1 MAAAANHR
9 LNQELCDETFLL
21 SNMSPQV
28 KNYDDAHL
36 LIKDSDACLVRKMPS
51 FSLKTRLKDSN
62 YKREIDSVIYSF
74 PFAGRCWF

>member
-51 FSLKTRLKDSN
+51 FKLKKIENSN
-62 YKREIDSVIYSF
+62 YKREIDSF
-74 PFAGRCWF
+74 PFVGRCWF